1 MFIEIKSEAQ
11 FEEEIKSGKVLV
23 DFNATWC
30 GPCQMLKP
38 SIERL
43 GERDDIKVLAVDT
56 DENPGVAAK
65 FDIYSIPTL
74 LSHVLRTPLK
84 LLSQT
89 YQQSPK
95 NKPNQVQT

>member
-38 SIERL
+38 SVERL
-43 GERDDIKVLAVDT
+43 GERDDMSPPSSTSTASR
-56 DENPGVAAK
+56 P
-65 FDIYSIPTL
+65 FFYSKMA
-74 LSHVLRTPLK
+74 SA
-84 LLSQT
+84 
-89 YQQSPK
+89 
-95 NKPNQVQT
+95 

>member
-38 SIERL
+38 SVERL
-43 GERDDIKVLAVDT
+43 GERDDIKVLSVDT
-56 DENPGVAAK
+56 DENPSVAAK

-74 LSHVLRTPLK
+74 LLFKDGVSVRKNVGFIPEPALK
-84 LLSQT
+84 
-89 YQQSPK
+89 
-95 NKPNQVQT
+95 NFAEVE